1 MIFIPEIEG
10 DLGLKSPPAQFMAEF
25 HQRVTGGFL
34 TGKQPEP
41 RSNYAV
47 VESNAECVR
56 VRAADW
62 LTAINVGMN
71 DLDLQF
77 SSNGGLHY
85 RLRYWR
91 WAIYSLTLCACLG
104 VIGVAFFVMLDL
116 PTYIANNADAR
127 IPGLSVKQTLMFA
140 WGNLI
145 FWSVLWP
152 WVLISLHKRPLRRLL
167 ARIVDEVDQQ
177 VTPEQSVK

>member
-1 MIFIPEIEG
+1 MIFTPEIEG
-10 DLGLKSPPAQFMAEF
+10 DLGFKSPQAEF
-25 HQRVTGGFL
+25 IAELHNRVASGLL

-47 VESNAECVR
+47 VESNTEFVR

-77 SSNGGLHY
+77 SSNGSLHY

-91 WAIYSLTLCACLG
+91 WAIYSLSLCACLG
-104 VIGVAFFVMLDL
+104 LIGVAFFVMLDL
-116 PTYIANNADAR
+116 PVYIANNADAR
-127 IPGLSVKQTLMFA
+127 IASLSVNQTLLFA
-140 WGNLI
+140 WSNLI
-145 FWSVLWP
+145 FWSVIWP

-177 VTPEQSVK
+177 VTPAKQ